1 MDNKLGEHDP
11 FRGMNTGNKSIRP
24 DFLKSSDEAA
34 SKLNGAESAA
44 TKEVGGQSDDAMEDA
59 KEAEDNTGGFYS
71 GSGKDAEE
79 SGSNS
84 TKSKGIFKRGGPVF
98 TILFV
103 IFIGSGLMSGTQM
116 FQPFSLLA
124 QFEETFNSMH
134 TSANVRSERFF
145 RIQMSTRKVKSPY
158 NIFGTKFSISEKQQ
172 SKLKEQG
179 IEYDVDDSGN
189 KVLRYKNADGDDVEV
204 TADNF
209 KKIYA
214 EDPDFFTR
222 YNAGSMTWRG
232 KIANWFSTTTSNFL
246 QNNKL
251 TRNMFEKFKEKVA
264 ETDGDPM
271 KATKEIISE
280 RTKGDSDLDVRV
292 SEEKEGDDGG
302 EPKIESDDS
311 SGKVDSE
318 NVRGSDT
325 PTARSKTKNML
336 DDVKGKFT
344 KAANIGCAALGLVGA
359 VSMLVAANDA
369 IQIINLTTAMF
380 ETVDKTKAGYGD
392 EAPIHEFS
400 EALNSKT
407 KTSTYPITGT
417 GNGEITENGIGGLT
431 SDEEV
436 VSNKTAMQSAGVA
449 ALYGGGLVDPNDPS
463 VQSFNLT
470 SSIKRIMGGIGVS
483 MATYEGCL
491 IAKAGA
497 SAVSMVADGIEVGA
511 CVVGLLGAFFTAG
524 FSSAA
529 CAPLVASLGI
539 SLAAGA
545 GLGLILSGVT
555 ALLVPTVADML
566 KRDIISNLGGEEL
579 GNALTLGALLYLGS
593 AHRSNGGSLGTIG
606 KYKQFA
612 VAQKQVM
619 AEKAK
624 YERETLSPFD
634 MTSKN
639 TFMGM
644 LLTQMMSFSNAD
656 SVSSIVSAGGNA
668 VVSSIAALS
677 PGAMAYDVAESL
689 PDSIEEY
696 EKTCPYLASIGA
708 IGDSYCNPYIVTDM
722 GTMDKDPDEVLEK
735 VRGYGG
741 FSNDSGDNVEI
752 DGGSD
757 LAKYIR
763 YCDNRNSSF
772 GIADQNI
779 AGEVGNWADVS
790 TSSTAFNGIANGAI
804 GSIPVFGDIV
814 DIVQNAQQLSNLG
827 YISGE
832 SCVAGND
839 VDNISAPGWNKAKY
853 YQRFIEDQSLA
864 ESMGVIEKSAVT
876 AYLEKY
882 YEENPLDNSYEGILA
897 RYSGLTKEN
906 VIAILDFVDYADY
919 VAHYDPSE
927 RYAFGASVIEL
938 ENEIFFEQENVMN
951 GEGVLLGQIVYADVR
966 NRSFAV

>member
-134 TSANVRSERFF
+134 TSANVRSEKFF
-145 RIQMSTRKVKSPY
+145 RYQMSKRKVKSPY
-158 NIFGTKFSISEKQQ
+158 NIFGTDFSFSAKQKE
-172 SKLKEQG
+172 KLKEQG
-179 IEYDVDDSGN
+179 IEFDDDYDGKKVLKYTDVDGN
-189 KVLRYKNADGDDVEV
+189 EKIVPADD
-204 TADNF
+204 F
-209 KKIYA
+209 KRVYS
-214 EDPDFFTR
+214 EDADFFQR
-222 YNAGSMTWRG
+222 YNAASMTWRG
-232 KIANWFSTTTSNFL
+232 KIANWFSTTTANFL

-264 ETDGDPM
+264 ETDGDSL
-271 KATKEIISE
+271 KATKDIISE
-280 RTKGDSDLDVRV
+280 RTNGDGELDVRV
-292 SEEKEGDDGG
+292 SKEQEDEDGNPRMGSDDDG
-302 EPKIESDDS
+302 KIDNE
-311 SGKVDSE
+311 KI
-318 NVRGSDT
+318 RGTDT
-325 PTARSKTKNML
+325 STARSKTKDML
-336 DDVKGKFT
+336 DNVKGKFT
-344 KAANIGCAALGLVGA
+344 QAANIGCAALGLIGT

-392 EAPIHEFS
+392 EAPIHEFAD
-400 EALNSKT
+400 ALNSKT
-407 KTSTYPITGT
+407 KISTYPITGT
-417 GNGEITENGIGGLT
+417 GNGEVTDSGIEGLS

-436 VSNKTAMQSAGVA
+436 ISNKTAMQSAGVA
-449 ALYGGGLVDPNDPS
+449 ALYGGGLVNPNDPS

-470 SSIKRIMGGIGVS
+470 SSINRIMGGIGVS
-483 MATYEGCL
+483 MGAYEGCL
-491 IAKAGA
+491 VAKAGA
-497 SAVSMVADGIEVGA
+497 NAVSAIADGIEIVGCISGILA
-511 CVVGLLGAFFTAG
+511 SIPTAG
-524 FSSAA
+524 FSLTA
-529 CAPLVASLGI
+529 CGPLVGSFFKDLATSVGLGVLLNGVI
-539 SLAAGA
+539 SL
-545 GLGLILSGVT
+545 
-555 ALLVPTVADML
+555 LLPTVANML
-566 KRDIISNLGGEEL
+566 MRDIVSDLGGEEL
-579 GNALTLGALLYLGS
+579 GNALTLGANMYQGS
-593 AHRSNGGSLGTIG
+593 AHRSNGGSLGTID
-606 KYKQFA
+606 KYTKFA
-612 VAQKQVM
+612 VSQKQVM
-619 AEKAK
+619 AEKAR

-639 TFMGM
+639 TFMGT
-644 LLTQMMSFSNAD
+644 LLTQMMSFSHAD
-656 SVSSIVSAGGNA
+656 SVSSIVSAGGSA

-741 FSNDSGDNVEI
+741 FSNDSGDNAEI
-752 DGGSD
+752 DAGSD

-763 YCDNRNSSF
+763 YCDNRNSPF

-790 TSSTAFNGIANGAI
+790 TSNATFNAAANSAI
-804 GSIPVFGDIV
+804 GFLPVIGDIV
-814 DIVQNAQQLSNLG
+814 DIVQNTQQLNNIG

-839 VDNISAPGWNKAKY
+839 FNGVSTPSWNKAKY

-876 AYLEKY
+876 SYLEKY

-906 VIAILDFVDYADY
+906 VIAILDFIDYADY

-927 RYAFGASVIEL
+927 RYAFGASVVEL
-938 ENEIFFEQENVMN
+938 ENEIFFEQENVMD